1 MTRWRHNPNYSREG
15 LAFDSSKSIASQP
28 STCKLS
34 QLKWINICESFSL
47 LNHQINQNLWRFL
60 ANFGIDV
67 VENLPKGIETGI
79 YYGFASV
86 DNGEV
91 YKMVMSIGWNPYYD
105 NEHKSMVSESLG
117 DGVEINVT

>member
-1 MTRWRHNPNYSREG
+1 
-15 LAFDSSKSIASQP
+15 
-28 STCKLS
+28 LS
-34 QLKWINICESFSL
+34 ELFV
-47 LNHQINQNLWRFL
+47 FP

-91 YKMVMSIGWNPYYD
+91 HKMVMSIGWNPYYD
-105 NEHKSMVSESLG
+105 NEHKSMVSESDSWRVDGGVRQLG
-117 DGVEINVT
+117 FVRNSWGFVEFS